1 MNTVMVYRLDQETKE
16 KIPLGI
22 LVDRRKSDRG
32 AENAIG
38 MLRLARKEFA
48 ETEKESSSIFIRYE

>member
-1 MNTVMVYRLDQETKE
+1 LETVIVYRLDGESKARVL
-16 KIPLGI
+16 LGI

-32 AENAIG
+32 DNVIG

-48 ETEKESSSIFIRYE
+48 ETEKESANIFISYE